1 MIGGDN
7 YIYIMEKEIQN
18 NDSGGIN
25 LKISLINVVKC
36 KKEYFRLCNC
46 TKIKKNKNNLKKV
59 LTLKWRNDM
68 IMV

>member
-46 TKIKKNKNNLKKV
+46 TKKLRKIK
-59 LTLKWRNDM
+59 
-68 IMV
+68 II